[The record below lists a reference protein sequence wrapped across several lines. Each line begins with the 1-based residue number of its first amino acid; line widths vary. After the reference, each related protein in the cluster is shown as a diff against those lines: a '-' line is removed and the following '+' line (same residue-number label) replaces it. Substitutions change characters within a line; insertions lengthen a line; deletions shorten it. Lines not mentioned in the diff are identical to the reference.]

1 MIPAAELSLIAPPF
15 AAGLLVLAT
24 HVPLGREVLT
34 RGIVFIDIA
43 LAQFAALG
51 VVLAHFL
58 HWETAWLTQAAAF
71 GMAVLGALALNFS
84 ESKWP
89 AAQEAII
96 GSTYVVVASLAILL
110 LANDPQGGEHLRE
123 LLVGQILWTSWKDL
137 VPLAAVTA
145 MVLGAWFALG
155 LRRSRLAFYVL
166 FALSVT
172 LSVQLVGVFLVF
184 ASLIIPALAA
194 RSKPGAAG
202 LRVAWSAGAAG
213 YALGLA
219 ASALFDLPAG
229 AVIVCAIALTS
240 AIAAFLPFTAT
251 LGK

>member
-1 MIPAAELSLIAPPF
+1 MTAALDLTLIAPPL

-24 HVPLGREVLT
+24 HVPLGREVLK

-58 HWETAWLTQAAAF
+58 HWEAAWLTQAAAF
-71 GMAVLGALALNFS
+71 FLAVLGALALNFT

-89 AAQEAII
+89 EAQEAII
-96 GSTYVVVASLAILL
+96 GSSYVVVASLAILL

-137 VPLAAVTA
+137 WPLAAVTVI
-145 MVLGAWFALG
+145 VLGAWFGLG
-155 LRRSRLAFYVL
+155 LRRSRPAFYVL

-172 LSVQLVGVFLVF
+172 LSVQIVGVFLVF
-184 ASLIIPALAA
+184 ASLIIPALAV
-194 RSKPGAAG
+194 RKPPDTRA
-202 LRVAWSAGAAG
+202 LPVAWLAGAAG

-219 ASALFDLPAG
+219 ASALLDLPAG

-240 AIAAFLPFTAT
+240 VMVAS
-251 LGK
+251 LGN

>member
-1 MIPAAELSLIAPPF
+1 MAIDLSLIAPPF

-24 HVPLGREVLT
+24 HVPLGREVLK

-51 VVLAHFL
+51 VVLAHTL
-58 HWETAWLTQAAAF
+58 HWEAEWTTQAAAF
-71 GMAVLGALALNFS
+71 FMAVIGALSLNFS

-89 AAQEAII
+89 EAQEAII
-96 GSTYVVVASLAILL
+96 GSSDVVVASLAILL

-123 LLVGQILWTSWKDL
+123 LLVGQILWTGWRDL
-137 VPLAAVTA
+137 WPLAAVT
-145 MVLGAWFALG
+145 VLVLAAWFGLG
-155 LRRSRLAFYVL
+155 LRRSRPAFYIL

-184 ASLIIPALAA
+184 ASLIIPALAVRT
-194 RSKPGAAG
+194 RSDSTALGF
-202 LRVAWSAGAAG
+202 AWAAGAAG
-213 YALGLA
+213 YGLGLS

-229 AVIVCAIALTS
+229 AVIVCAIALVS
-240 AIAAFLPFTAT
+240 ALAAA

>member
-1 MIPAAELSLIAPPF
+1 MNTALDFSLIAPPF

-24 HVPLGREVLT
+24 HVPLGREVLK

-58 HWETAWLTQAAAF
+58 HWETPWMTQAAAF
-71 GMAVLGALALNFS
+71 AMAVAGALALNFT
-84 ESKWP
+84 ETKWP

-96 GSTYVVVASLAILL
+96 GSSYVVVASLAILL
-110 LANDPQGGEHLRE
+110 LAGDPQGGEHLRE
-123 LLVGQILWTSWKDL
+123 LLVGQILWTGWRDL
-137 VPLAAVTA
+137 WLLAAVTA
-145 MVLGAWFALG
+145 LVLVAWFGLG
-155 LRRSRLAFYVL
+155 LRRSRPAFYVL
-166 FALSVT
+166 FALAVT

-184 ASLIIPALAA
+184 ASLIIPALAV
-194 RSKPGAAG
+194 RTRPERAG
-202 LRVAWSAGAAG
+202 LRGAWTAGAAG
-213 YALGLA
+213 YAFGLA

-240 AIAAFLPFTAT
+240 TFAAS
-251 LGK
+251 LGN

>member
-1 MIPAAELSLIAPPF
+1 VNIALDFSLIAPPL

-24 HVPLGREVLT
+24 HVPLGREVLK

-58 HWETAWLTQAAAF
+58 HWETPWLTQTAAF
-71 GMAVLGALALNFS
+71 VMAVLGALALNLT

-96 GSTYVVVASLAILL
+96 GSAYVVVASLAIVL

-123 LLVGQILWTSWKDL
+123 LLVGQILWTGWTDL
-137 VPLAAVTA
+137 WPLAAVTA
-145 MVLGAWFALG
+145 FVLAAWFGLN

-166 FALSVT
+166 FAFSVT
-172 LSVQLVGVFLVF
+172 MSVQLVGVFLVF

-194 RSKPGAAG
+194 RMLPDARALG
-202 LRVAWSAGAAG
+202 VAWLAGAAG
-213 YALGLA
+213 YALGLI

-229 AVIVCAIALTS
+229 AIIVCAIALASMLAALLSS
-240 AIAAFLPFTAT
+240 ARSAL
-251 LGK
+251 